1 MNPVP
6 ITSLEEAI
14 TTFREWL
21 SHYSPNT
28 VRPYEYLF
36 GKLLEVQADN
46 PNLNG
51 IEVVASFYEQHLQV
65 PAFFRFQRLRLQN

>member
-36 GKLLEVQADN
+36 GKLLEVQAEVQN
-46 PNLNG
+46 YGICKKVCRLPLN
-51 IEVVASFYEQHLQV
+51 EV
-65 PAFFRFQRLRLQN
+65 